1 MKTAALTPP
10 SCFITKRMWPREE
23 IAEIR
28 LNAVTGARG
37 FNNGRFTFFRP
48 GAARVMIGAHL
59 GGVAEIDLSTLFLR
73 YLIDFRIH
81 W

>member
-1 MKTAALTPP
+1 
-10 SCFITKRMWPREE
+10 MWPREE

-48 GAARVMIGAHL
+48 GVAGVMIGADL
-59 GGVAEIDLSTLFLR
+59 GGVAEIDLSCSSL
-73 YLIDFRIH
+73 YLT
-81 W
+81 